1 MASQL
6 QALRLSSYIRS
17 AGALRPR
24 LARACASGAGQP
36 AEMDLYKFL
45 EHPDVLVLDVRSR
58 EEYDMGHIGM
68 I

>member
-17 AGALRPR
+17 VGALRPR
-24 LARACASGAGQP
+24 LARTCASGAGQP
-36 AEMDLYKFL
+36 EIDLYQFL